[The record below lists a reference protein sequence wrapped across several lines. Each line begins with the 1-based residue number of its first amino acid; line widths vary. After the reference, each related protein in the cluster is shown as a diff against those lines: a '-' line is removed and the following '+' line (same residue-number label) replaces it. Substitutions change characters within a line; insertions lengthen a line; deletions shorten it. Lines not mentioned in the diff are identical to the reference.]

1 MLVDLGELLVPRLP
15 YLGRIEL
22 QAGVL
27 VNERLVLRGA
37 TRCRATRPGPSASPR
52 PRRVSGVVGVL

>member
-15 YLGRIEL
+15 DLGRLEL

-27 VNERLVLRGA
+27 VHEHLVLRGA
-37 TRCRATRPGPSASPR
+37 SRSCGATRPGSSASPR
-52 PRRVSGVVGVL
+52 PRRVSGVVG